1 MENPIPNI
9 NVRELIRKLPDDIV
23 RYILPFT
30 YSYQTPELIED
41 IQSFIKDRKTVRDWY
56 RHKWSFYLFTRPFE
70 DVEWMANYIIIY
82 ANSDQATMHGYHD
95 RFLNIGSRS
104 FSLDSQEKQHRFI
117 HAIVQNCVKPM
128 RCFNVIWGLLIPE
141 ERLVFIRRFVLGF

>member
-1 MENPIPNI
+1 METPQI
-9 NVRELIRKLPDDIV
+9 NVREIIRKLPDDIV

-41 IQSFIKDRKTVRDWY
+41 IQSFTKDRKTVEDWY
-56 RHKWSFYLFTRPFE
+56 RYKWAIYLYNSPSE
-70 DVEWMANYIIIY
+70 DVDWMANDIIIY
-82 ANSDQATMHGYHD
+82 ANSDQATMLGYHD
-95 RFLNIGSRS
+95 RFYNIGSRS

>member
-1 MENPIPNI
+1 MEKPQI
-9 NVRELIRKLPDDIV
+9 NVREIIRKLPDDIV

-41 IQSFIKDRKTVRDWY
+41 IQSFIKDRKTVEDWY
-56 RHKWSFYLFTRPFE
+56 RYKWAIYLYNSPSE
-70 DVEWMANYIIIY
+70 DVDWMANDIIIY
-82 ANSDQATMHGYHD
+82 ANSDQATMLGYHD
-95 RFLNIGSRS
+95 HFYNIGSRS

-117 HAIVQNCVKPM
+117 HAIVQNYVKPM